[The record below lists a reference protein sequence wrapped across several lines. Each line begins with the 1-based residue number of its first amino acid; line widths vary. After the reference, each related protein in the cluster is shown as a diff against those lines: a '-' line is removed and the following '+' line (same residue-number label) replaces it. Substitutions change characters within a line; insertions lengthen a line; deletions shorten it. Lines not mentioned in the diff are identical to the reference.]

1 MDMFIE
7 LIFINSHIV
16 HTHPVINNEELLTVL
31 IILCNHKP
39 IIVWLLSLCLV
50 HCQQFH
56 SCYIDFSIRPSTD
69 TKIGSTMQRT
79 PWKFIIIINDRYG
92 KHDIMHANRMNI
104 KYFRLNVSVCLSLS
118 TFVRRAQFIF
128 QKKIFFHCYRIRLL
142 IQLVGSKPISI
153 IIIHWFW
160 F

>member
-1 MDMFIE
+1 MFIE
-7 LIFINSHIV
+7 LIFINARTYI

-56 SCYIDFSIRPSTD
+56 SYYIDFSIWPSTD
-69 TKIGSTMQRT
+69 TKIGSTIQRT

-104 KYFRLNVSVCLSLS
+104 KYFRLNVSVCPSLS
-118 TFVRRAQFIF
+118 FCICATRAIYFSKKREYFFIV
-128 QKKIFFHCYRIRLL
+128 IASDY
-142 IQLVGSKPISI
+142 
-153 IIIHWFW
+153 WFNW
-160 F
+160 SVQNQYLS